1 MTVTKIHLFQL
12 HSDLQG
18 FSSLKQFLRPHIPQ
32 EVFLTST
39 DERSPQAYHLQVQR
53 ARHLL
58 LTQNSTT
65 CICYTGYLFDNDFLD
80 LVTT

>member
-32 EVFLTST
+32 EVFLMST